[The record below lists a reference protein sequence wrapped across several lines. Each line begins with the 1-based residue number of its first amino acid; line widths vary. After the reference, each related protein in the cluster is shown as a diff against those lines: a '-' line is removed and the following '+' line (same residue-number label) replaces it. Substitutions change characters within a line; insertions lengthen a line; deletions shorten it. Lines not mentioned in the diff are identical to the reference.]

1 MKYRKRTIALFTAL
15 IMIAC
20 LAGCGSSKSSDSAYS
35 RADYEYGAYNAAIE
49 ESAPLA
55 AEARDYDTAYAG
67 KTAASGAAG
76 IGSAN
81 THVSSAADMSE
92 KIIYNADVTLE
103 TTSFDE
109 ALERISAMVAD
120 LGGYLE
126 SSSVSG
132 SNYSSISKGY
142 AGARSAHFSIRIP
155 AARFSDLIGTIS
167 DLGNVP
173 YSNTYTRNVTTQ
185 YYDTQSRL
193 DAYRVQEKRLLE
205 MLAIAE
211 SVEDMLA
218 IQREL
223 TDVQYEIDSLTGTL
237 RYYDNQVGYSTV
249 NLSVNEVK
257 EYTPEPTVRL
267 TYWERMSKGFKESVH
282 KTAEFFKELFLW
294 FVTSLPW
301 LVPLCAAAALLIAL
315 IRRRALKNP
324 ERAERRRARREAR
337 KAAKE
342 ARRAARLAKKNGAS
356 SEDSPK
362 E

>member
-1 MKYRKRTIALFTAL
+1 MKVRKRTAAFAAAL
-15 IMIAC
+15 IMIVC

-35 RADYEYGAYNAAIE
+35 RTDYEYGVYNSAA

-55 AEARDYDTAYAG
+55 AEEAAYDMAYEG

-76 IGSAN
+76 IGNAN
-81 THVSSAADMSE
+81 TQAPSSADMSE

-142 AGARSAHFSIRIP
+142 AGARSARFSIRVP

-267 TYWERMSKGFKESVH
+267 TYWERMSKGFAESVH

-315 IRRRALKNP
+315 IRRHALKNP
-324 ERAERRRARREAR
+324 ERAERRRARLEAR

-342 ARRAARLAKKNGAS
+342 ARRAARLAKKNGAAS
-356 SEDSPK
+356 GDTPK